1 MKAASKYVEL
11 PKGSILFYEGDACES
26 VPYLAEGEIKILVGG
41 ADENLAQIPLY
52 DFCEGEL
59 EHPKYRKRLWA
70 SPCHR
75 DRSSAN

>member
-1 MKAASKYVEL
+1 MSKYVEL
-11 PKGSILFYEGDACES
+11 PKGSTCFMKTDVCES
-26 VPYLAEGEIKILVGG
+26 VLYLTEDEINILVGG

-52 DFCEGEL
+52 DFCESEL

-75 DRSSAN
+75 DRSGAN